1 MATETITGA
10 SRLNGL
16 KQAAIFVKPPHE
28 IITGA
33 SSLNGLTQAGHF
45 VNPPQG
51 TRAGGDDPLI
61 PVTSFAITPANG
73 DVNVA
78 GKYLRGAAK
87 YLYVGV
93 GGTIVAQMVND
104 VAPVTY
110 VGVPTG
116 ALLPGAWIL
125 VKKTGTTATNLVVQ
139 G

>member
-16 KQAAIFVKPPHE
+16 KQS
-28 IITGA
+28 G
-33 SSLNGLTQAGHF
+33 QF

-73 DVNVA
+73 DVDVA
-78 GKYLRGAAK
+78 RLYLRGAAK
-87 YLYVGV
+87 YLYVGD
-93 GGTIVAQMVND
+93 GGTLVAQMVND
-104 VAPVTY
+104 AAPVTY

-116 ALLPGAWIL
+116 TLFPGAWIL
-125 VKKTGTTATNLVVQ
+125 VKKTGTTATSLVVQ